1 MKKKA
6 DKISKMYEQFGL
18 GNLGAASEDSLH
30 LHPVQSIHLRTDTEM
45 YRGQVKRTMLPE
57 QG

>member
-1 MKKKA
+1 MQKKA
-6 DKISKMYEQFGL
+6 AKISKPYERFGL
-18 GNLGAASEDSLH
+18 GNLGAASQDSLH
-30 LHPVQSIHLRTDTEM
+30 LHPVQSIHRRTVREM